1 MSQQHHERH
10 QSHDSPADNPLAAG
24 DAQRRAAVLDQANKD
39 NVEVINL
46 EFTDVVGM
54 AKSVTIPLD
63 ELAECL
69 AHGKW
74 FDGSAME
81 SFARVAETDMILR
94 PDLATYAVVPWR
106 AEAEGDTATSATP
119 AAPGK
124 VARLICNVLMPSGE
138 RFEGDPRAILI
149 EAMDAAA
156 ALGYRYDVSPELE
169 FFLLRESQGTARDPL
184 PHDRGGYFDLS
195 TDLAADV
202 RREMAAALGRMGVR
216 IEATHHEVAA
226 GQHEL
231 DFAPTDALRM
241 ADAVLTARYAVKA
254 IAQRHGLWA
263 TFLPK
268 PFYGINGSGMHTHQ
282 TLVRLS
288 DGANAFAGNAD
299 TQYGLSAE
307 GRHFIAGQLAHAQGT
322 CAIVAPLVNSYKRL
336 VPGFEAPVM
345 ISWGR
350 VNREALVRV
359 PRTRVTAPA
368 EVRVELR
375 NPDPS
380 CNPYLA
386 FAAMLRAG
394 LDGIQR
400 ELPLAPPVEEGLY
413 TLDEQ
418 SRLRRGIGLL
428 PATLGEALAALQ
440 ADPVALD
447 ALGEQIAAWLVE
459 TKTREW
465 EEFLREVH
473 PWELARY
480 LPMY

>member
-1 MSQQHHERH
+1 VS
-10 QSHDSPADNPLAAG
+10 
-24 DAQRRAAVLDQANKD
+24 DAQQRGHVLEQAMAGG
-39 NVEVINL
+39 VEFVNL

-54 AKSVTIPLD
+54 PKSVTIPAD
-63 ELAECL
+63 QLAECL
-69 AHGKW
+69 EHGKW
-74 FDGSAME
+74 FDGSASE
-81 SFARVAETDMILR
+81 SFARVAETDMYLR
-94 PDLATYAVVPWR
+94 PDPATYAEVPWR
-106 AEAEGDTATSATP
+106 SEASAHGSASTVGGG
-119 AAPGK
+119 GK
-124 VARLICNVLMPSGE
+124 VARLICDVLRPGGE
-138 RFEGDPRAILI
+138 RFAGDPRAILI
-149 EAMDAAA
+149 TALEDAAR
-156 ALGYRYDVSPELE
+156 LGYRYEVSPELE
-169 FFLLRESQGTARDPL
+169 FFLLREIQGTAREPL

-202 RREMAAALGRMGVR
+202 RREIVAELGRMDIR
-216 IEATHHEVAA
+216 IESSHHEVAA

-231 DFAPTDALRM
+231 DFVPADALRM
-241 ADAVLTARYAVKA
+241 ADAVLTGRYAIKA

-268 PFYGINGSGMHTHQ
+268 PFYGISGSGMHTHQ

-288 DGANAFAGNAD
+288 DGANAFSSEAD
-299 TQYGLSAE
+299 ANYGLSAE
-307 GRHFIAGQLAHAQGT
+307 GRAFIAGQLAHAPGI

-359 PRTRVTAPA
+359 PRTAGTAVA
-368 EVRVELR
+368 TRVELR

-400 ELPLAPPVEEGLY
+400 DLPLAPPVEEGLY

-440 ADPVALD
+440 QDPVALG
-447 ALGEQIAAWLVE
+447 ALGEQIAAWFVE
-459 TKTREW
+459 AKTREW

>member
-1 MSQQHHERH
+1 MSQQRHERR
-10 QSHDSPADNPLAAG
+10 QSPTGAG
-24 DAQRRAAVLDQANKD
+24 TAQQRAAILERARAGG
-39 NVEVINL
+39 VEFVNL

-63 ELAECL
+63 QLDDCL
-69 AHGKW
+69 THGKW
-74 FDGSAME
+74 FDGSAIE
-81 SFARVAETDMILR
+81 SFARVAETDMYLR
-94 PDLATYAVVPWR
+94 PDLATYAEVPWR
-106 AEAEGDTATSATP
+106 TEANGDGAAEPG
-119 AAPGK
+119 GK
-124 VARLICNVLMPSGE
+124 VARLICDVLMPSGE
-138 RFEGDPRAILI
+138 RFDGDPRAILTGAL
-149 EAMDAAA
+149 EDAARA
-156 ALGYRYDVSPELE
+156 GYRYEVAPELE
-169 FFLLRESQGTARDPL
+169 FFLLRESQGAAREPL

-202 RREMAAALGRMGVR
+202 RREMVAELGHMGIRV
-216 IEATHHEVAA
+216 EASHHEVAA

-231 DFAPTDALRM
+231 DFAPVDALRM
-241 ADAVLTARYAVKA
+241 ADAVLTARYAIKA

-268 PFYGINGSGMHTHQ
+268 PFFGINGSGMHTHQ
-282 TLVRLS
+282 TLIRLS
-288 DGANAFAGNAD
+288 DGANAFASDAD
-299 TQYGLSAE
+299 GDYGLSAE
-307 GRHFIAGQLAHAQGT
+307 GRHFIAGQLAHAKGT

-359 PRTRVTAPA
+359 PRTAVGAAGAAGTPGVSGAGA
-368 EVRVELR
+368 RVELR

-380 CNPYLA
+380 CNPYLS
-386 FAAMLRAG
+386 FAAMLRTG

-440 ADPVALD
+440 QDAVTLG
-447 ALGEQIAAWLVE
+447 ALGEQIAAWFVE
-459 TKTREW
+459 AKAQEW

-473 PWELARY
+473 PWELDRY